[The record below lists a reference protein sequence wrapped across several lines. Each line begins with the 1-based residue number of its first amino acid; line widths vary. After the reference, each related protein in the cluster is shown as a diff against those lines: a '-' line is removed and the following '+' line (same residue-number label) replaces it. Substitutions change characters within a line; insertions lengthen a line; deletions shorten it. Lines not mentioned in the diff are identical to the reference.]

1 MNPYVEA
8 QHFASRNIMMSADF
22 EIDRQNSA
30 KITRITN
37 ITKINGS
44 QLA

>member
-1 MNPYVEA
+1 MNPYVET
-8 QHFASRNIMMSADF
+8 QHFARRNIMMSAEF

-30 KITRITN
+30 KITKITN
-37 ITKINGS
+37 ITKINGT